1 MEKSVVEWLE
11 ERIKERVKKNPNKS
25 SRWHIVRMLD
35 DFEKAKQMEKE
46 KKILN
51 KFNNFLQFLETE
63 KSLGISDL
71 KTIERIEWYYNT
83 YYNETIK

>member
-11 ERIKERVKKNPNKS
+11 ERQKNRINKKPNESAFWYIKE
-25 SRWHIVRMLD
+25 IIY
-35 DFEKAKQMEKE
+35 DFEKAKEME
-46 KKILN
+46 KKIH
-51 KFNNFLQFLETE
+51 KKWNNFLQFLETE
-63 KSLGISDL
+63 KALGISDL